1 MILIF
6 LKALFAL
13 AMKMKDNF
21 REYLNKQN
29 TDIQTT
35 KEIEENGIYNLS

>member
-21 REYLNKQN
+21 REYLKQN
-29 TDIQTT
+29 TDIQFT
-35 KEIEENGIYNLS
+35 KEIEENGIYNLF